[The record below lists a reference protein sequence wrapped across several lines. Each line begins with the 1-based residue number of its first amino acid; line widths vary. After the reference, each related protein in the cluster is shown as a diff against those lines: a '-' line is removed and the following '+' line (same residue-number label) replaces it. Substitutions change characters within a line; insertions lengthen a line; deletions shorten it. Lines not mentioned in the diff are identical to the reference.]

1 MDHVVSKKTRREGR
15 RKERKKKNGPRESGG
30 RIVCRGSTRLRRDK
44 GERNGKKEGEER
56 RWENHEL
63 LVEPVNKN
71 GGGIGA

>member
-1 MDHVVSKKTRREGR
+1 MDRVVSKKTRREEEKQNR
-15 RKERKKKNGPRESGG
+15 PRESGG

-56 RWENHEL
+56 RWENHEM

>member
-1 MDHVVSKKTRREGR
+1 M
-15 RKERKKKNGPRESGG
+15 
-30 RIVCRGSTRLRRDK
+30 CRGSTRLRRDK

-56 RWENHEL
+56 RWENHEM